1 MGEVEKLASLL
12 GFLAPVDSRDEE
24 AEKTAGVQAW
34 PLPALFFS
42 FLSTADFGSWLGKSI
57 FFLLEERDLI
67 EVSPSSVWRSV
78 VGWGRIWRQ
87 EKIRSHLPQL

>member
-34 PLPALFFS
+34 PLPALFFF
-42 FLSTADFGSWLGKSI
+42 FLSFYSRFWKLVGKEH
-57 FFLLEERDLI
+57 FFSARRKGFD
-67 EVSPSSVWRSV
+67 
-78 VGWGRIWRQ
+78 
-87 EKIRSHLPQL
+87 

>member
-12 GFLAPVDSRDEE
+12 GFFAPVDSRDEE

-34 PLPALFFS
+34 PLPALFF

-57 FFLLEERDLI
+57 FFF
-67 EVSPSSVWRSV
+67 
-78 VGWGRIWRQ
+78 
-87 EKIRSHLPQL
+87 

>member
-34 PLPALFFS
+34 PLPALFF
-42 FLSTADFGSWLGKSI
+42 FF
-57 FFLLEERDLI
+57 FFLQQILEA
-67 EVSPSSVWRSV
+67 
-78 VGWGRIWRQ
+78 GWGRAFFFC
-87 EKIRSHLPQL
+87 